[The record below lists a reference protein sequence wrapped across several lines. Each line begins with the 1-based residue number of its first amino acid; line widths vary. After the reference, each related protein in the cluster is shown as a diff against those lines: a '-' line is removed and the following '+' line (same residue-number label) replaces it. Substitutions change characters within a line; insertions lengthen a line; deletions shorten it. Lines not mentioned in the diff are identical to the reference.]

1 MEYFK
6 NYYEKHK
13 EYIKQKNKEYRL
25 ITDYDRSYYLRNKD
39 RIKNRMKN
47 KYLENKDHTDVKY
60 NLKDKKIKNISLPE
74 CNYCNRVFFSKQTL
88 KYHQDNNVCF
98 KNRPFTI
105 IHLD

>member
-1 MEYFK
+1 MEYWK
-6 NYYEKHK
+6 QYYQE
-13 EYIKQKNKEYRL
+13 NKEYLKQQTREYKIL
-25 ITDYDRSYYLRNKD
+25 TDYDRLYYQTNKD

-88 KYHQDNNVCF
+88 KYHLEHKVCY
-98 KNRPFTI
+98 NPFTI